1 MNHAAHDQNLFSFKN
16 DWAVVTGASSGIGRA
31 YAERLAA
38 AGMNLVLIA
47 RDSARLEKTAVQLM
61 ARHSVK
67 TLSLPMDLED
77 QNEQLRMKGILYEK
91 GIRIRFLCHAAG
103 FGFWGPF
110 LGGDATLYARLVG
123 VHVTATLNL
132 LLGFHDDL
140 ASHSTSVAVIVSS
153 RAGYQPM
160 PNMAVYAACKA
171 FSQSLAQALFC
182 EWEKE
187 GIQVQSLMPGAVDT
201 ELEANQNL
209 LREGILRKADMQN
222 PNEVVEASIQ
232 GLINKSPRVFTG
244 KGTWVQR
251 ICAALLPVTT
261 LLRAIQKQF
270 ATKSPKPMISEVSSE
285 TNQVKRIQKGELY
298 AHHVRK

>member
-61 ARHSVK
+61 ARHSIK

-110 LGGDATLYARLVG
+110 LGGGRHALRSIGGGARDSDPESPVG
-123 VHVTATLNL
+123 V
-132 LLGFHDDL
+132 
-140 ASHSTSVAVIVSS
+140 
-153 RAGYQPM
+153 P
-160 PNMAVYAACKA
+160 
-171 FSQSLAQALFC
+171 
-182 EWEKE
+182 
-187 GIQVQSLMPGAVDT
+187 
-201 ELEANQNL
+201 
-209 LREGILRKADMQN
+209 
-222 PNEVVEASIQ
+222 
-232 GLINKSPRVFTG
+232 
-244 KGTWVQR
+244 
-251 ICAALLPVTT
+251 
-261 LLRAIQKQF
+261 
-270 ATKSPKPMISEVSSE
+270 
-285 TNQVKRIQKGELY
+285 
-298 AHHVRK
+298 

>member
-1 MNHAAHDQNLFSFKN
+1 M
-16 DWAVVTGASSGIGRA
+16 
-31 YAERLAA
+31 
-38 AGMNLVLIA
+38 
-47 RDSARLEKTAVQLM
+47 
-61 ARHSVK
+61 
-67 TLSLPMDLED
+67 
-77 QNEQLRMKGILYEK
+77 
-91 GIRIRFLCHAAG
+91 
-103 FGFWGPF
+103 
-110 LGGDATLYARLVG
+110 
-123 VHVTATLNL
+123 TATMNL

-244 KGTWVQR
+244 KGAWLQR

-261 LLRAIQKQF
+261 LLRAIHKQF
-270 ATKSPKPMISEVSSE
+270 ATKSPKRMISEVSSE